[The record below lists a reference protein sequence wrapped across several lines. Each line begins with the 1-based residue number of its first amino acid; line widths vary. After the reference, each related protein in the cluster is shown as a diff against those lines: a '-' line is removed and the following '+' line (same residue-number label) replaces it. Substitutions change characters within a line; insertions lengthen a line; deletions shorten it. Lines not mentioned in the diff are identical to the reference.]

1 MLTVSNGAEISGNVV
16 ISNSQL
22 IVGGTAGGGG
32 TQISWHTAGIMD
44 TGVRSESGSGTIT
57 RI

>member
-1 MLTVSNGAEISGNVV
+1 MLTVLNGAAISGNVV
-16 ISNSQL
+16 ISNGQL

-32 TQISWHTAGIMD
+32 TQISCSTAGIMD
-44 TGVRSESGSGTIT
+44 TGVRSESGSGIIT